1 MASAASA
8 SKQGKNAPG
17 TVANS
22 GAKRATTVA
31 SNGRGVNYAGASR
44 GRVTQSARRRG

>member
-17 TVANS
+17 TVANT
-22 GAKRATTVA
+22 GAKRSSIVA
-31 SNGRGVNYAGASR
+31 SNGRGVNYAGAPMGRLKKPGRTR
-44 GRVTQSARRRG
+44 G